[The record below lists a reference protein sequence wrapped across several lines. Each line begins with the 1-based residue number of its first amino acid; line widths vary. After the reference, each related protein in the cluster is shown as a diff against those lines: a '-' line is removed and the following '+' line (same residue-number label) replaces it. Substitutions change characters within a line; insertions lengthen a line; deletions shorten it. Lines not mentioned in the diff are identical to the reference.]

1 MGSTTSSPGS
11 FTLDGEIV
19 VDHCGLEALLIQIR
33 PECVTLCIGELTRV
47 CGVLQNSS
55 SSRKIRFSMEILS
68 RSWRCLMSVSVKR
81 TWTNLVQCLSV
92 AHIIGRRVRGNQDQ
106 NLVCHRDRSLRL
118 RTIAEHSHKLAIR
131 RQNNPVTGKNTP
143 TEWL

>member
-1 MGSTTSSPGS
+1 MSH
-11 FTLDGEIV
+11 V
-19 VDHCGLEALLIQIR
+19 
-33 PECVTLCIGELTRV
+33 CICETD
-47 CGVLQNSS
+47 
-55 SSRKIRFSMEILS
+55 
-68 RSWRCLMSVSVKR
+68 
-81 TWTNLVQCLSV
+81 WTNLVQCLSV

-106 NLVCHRDRSLRL
+106 NLVCQDRSLRL